1 MKSWEILKQAVES
14 VGVKAVAARLK
25 VSTALVY
32 KWCQEP
38 SADDPLASGA
48 RNPLDRVQTLVELT
62 ADARLVN
69 WLCHSA
75 GGFFVANPRSDA
87 TLREEQLLGVTQR
100 VVEDFGQLLTNISRS
115 IENDGA
121 ITPDEAD
128 TIRQSWEEL
137 KAQAEGFVVA
147 CERGQFSRKLR

>member
-1 MKSWEILKQAVES
+1 MKSWEILKQAVEG

-32 KWCQEP
+32 KWCQE
-38 SADDPLASGA
+38 SAADDPLASGA
-48 RNPLDRVQTLVELT
+48 RNPLDRVQTLVGLT
-62 ADARLVN
+62 GDTHLVN
-69 WLCHSA
+69 WLCNSA
-75 GGFFVANPRSDA
+75 GGFFVANPRPDGS
-87 TLREEQLLGVTQR
+87 LREEQLLGVTQR

-121 ITPDEAD
+121 ITADEAD

-137 KAQAEGFVVA
+137 KTQAEGFVVA